1 MLITST
7 RPSVA
12 RPVARKE
19 PDTLSTPVAQNDR
32 WETSKP
38 EPGKIKWGPALAVIG
53 GVGAAGGLAASGLGW
68 ASAVPAFLVGGATG
82 FALVSSGVSR
92 LISGQNGDTSATG
105 PISGAAGLIGGVGAG
120 VSAAALALQQGNP
133 LIGLGV
139 GAGIAAVAVGGLLLT
154 SR

>member
-1 MLITST
+1 MFITST
-7 RPSVA
+7 QTSVA
-12 RPVARKE
+12 RPLARKE
-19 PDTLSTPVAQNDR
+19 PDTLSTTVTQRDR
-32 WETSKP
+32 WESSNP
-38 EPGKIKWGPALAVIG
+38 EPGTIKWGPALAVVG
-53 GVGAAGGLAASGLGW
+53 GVGVASGLAASGLGW
-68 ASAVPAFLVGGATG
+68 ASAIPAFLVGGATG

-120 VSAAALALQQGNP
+120 VGAAVLALQHCNP